1 MPGATAGS
9 TGQPV
14 SIALNAGSFVVQI
27 REPAAIVVIDSS
39 GTIDQ
44 TISLNAVSRLDT
56 GHFIFSHNASAT
68 SFLACESC
76 HAEGHDDGHVWL
88 FDTTGLR
95 RTQNIEGGVLDTL
108 PLHWDGSMTD
118 VGDIMTNVFVN
129 RMGGAPQGPRHVAA
143 VGDWLNSIARYP
155 ASPTGTQAQITHGQ
169 QIFESSEAGCIGCH
183 NGEHFTN
190 NQNADVGT
198 GNPGETFQVPGL
210 LGVAGR
216 APYMHDGCAAT
227 LNDRFDPTQ
236 ATCNGGESHGH
247 TAQLAASDVND
258 LISYLETL

>member
-1 MPGATAGS
+1 MPGAR
-9 TGQPV
+9 
-14 SIALNAGSFVVQI
+14 ALELAPTQLRLRLQHVEQGA
-27 REPAAIVVIDSS
+27 E
-39 GTIDQ
+39 TDQ
-44 TISLNAVSRLDT
+44 
-56 GHFIFSHNASAT
+56 
-68 SFLACESC
+68 
-76 HAEGHDDGHVWL
+76 
-88 FDTTGLR
+88 LR
-95 RTQNIEGGVLDTL
+95 QRI
-108 PLHWDGSMTD
+108 PW
-118 VGDIMTNVFVN
+118 
-129 RMGGAPQGPRHVAA
+129 RGA
-143 VGDWLNSIARYP
+143 
-155 ASPTGTQAQITHGQ
+155 TGTQAQITHGQ